1 MEKNNFWW
9 YAIPFC
15 LGIVSLTLTLY
26 GYHERITTEQAVEE
40 QSVEVIKTV
49 ATEQMKTDVPVGK
62 IKCTHKEHHHNFCTE
77 YVIYRTIG
85 E

>member
-15 LGIVSLTLTLY
+15 LGVISLTLTLY
-26 GYHERITTEQAVEE
+26 GHHERTSEQAVEE
-40 QSVEVIKTV
+40 PPVEVIKTV
-49 ATEQMKTDVPVGK
+49 ATEHIKTDVPVGK

>member
-1 MEKNNFWW
+1 MEKNDFWW

-15 LGIVSLTLTLY
+15 LGIISLTLTLY
-26 GYHERITTEQAVEE
+26 GYHERTSEQVIEEPVEI
-40 QSVEVIKTV
+40 IKTV
-49 ATEQMKTDVPVGK
+49 ATEQKKTEVPVGK
-62 IKCTHKEHHHNFCTE
+62 IKCVHSDANNGICLE